1 MTLTSDLQASIH
13 ALPNEILCQI
23 FLFVVSRA
31 PGEYSA
37 SELELSFVCSR
48 WRAVALSLYQLWS
61 SICIL
66 AHEDPES
73 EGVRHLTALSLERS
87 GNSPLDLFL
96 NLREDSSVMHMLYAQ
111 AHRWRHVHIITTVYH
126 DVEDGEVKELTLLE
140 SLSLSMDD
148 SSLYPA
154 SSNSR
159 MWSNA
164 PRLHTLSLDMTILE
178 LEQFEVLWHQLRHLT
193 LEYSDLDQMHKALCL
208 CPSVVTAKFG
218 SCTNDFSFRDPV
230 AYSCLFLSSLTIV
243 ANHRLETLGPDITR
257 CIYPSL
263 SILTLISGSQEF
275 SFSHGIVP
283 NLTSLVIRS
292 ECRLTS
298 LTLHG
303 ISYSSKHL
311 MELLQA
317 TSSSLLRLDLCD
329 VDHRAWNFL
338 QLEKWLIQALMWLPS
353 PGVAETAPAA
363 SHLQTPGHLLPHL
376 KEFGI
381 RFPGSRRDFSI
392 DREKIGLVLGMIESR
407 CSSSALG
414 ARTDS
419 GSRRVLSGKSDT
431 GVGNVLERLHLG
443 RLWSTRVP
451 LGFEKRLRALED
463 NGLKIT
469 AL

>member
-1 MTLTSDLQASIH
+1 MASDPQAGIH

-23 FLFVVSRA
+23 FIFVVTRA

-37 SELELSFVCSR
+37 SELDLSFVCSR
-48 WRAVALSLYQLWS
+48 WRAVALSLCQLWS

-73 EGVRHLTALSLERS
+73 EGVRHLTELSLERS

-96 NLREDSSVMHMLYAQ
+96 NLRKDSSVMHMLYAQ

-126 DVEDGEVKELTLLE
+126 DLEDRGVKEFPLLE
-140 SLSLSMDD
+140 SLSLSMND
-148 SSLYPA
+148 SPPYPV

-164 PRLHTLSLDMTILE
+164 PRLHTLSLDMTVFE
-178 LEQFEVLWHQLRHLT
+178 LEQFAVPWHQLRHLT

-208 CPSVVTAKFG
+208 CTSVVTAGFD

-230 AYSCLFLSSLTIV
+230 AYTCLFLSSLTIV
-243 ANHRLETLGPDITR
+243 ASHRLETLGPDITR

-275 SFSHGIVP
+275 SFSHVIVP
-283 NLTSLVIRS
+283 DLTSLVIRS
-292 ECRLTS
+292 ECHLTS

-311 MELLQA
+311 MALIQA
-317 TSSSLLRLDLCD
+317 TSSSLIKLDLCD
-329 VDHRAWNFL
+329 VDHL
-338 QLEKWLIQALMWLPS
+338 
-353 PGVAETAPAA
+353 AETAPIA
-363 SHLQTPGHLLPHL
+363 SYLQTPGHLLPHL

-381 RFPGSRRDFSI
+381 RFPASRRDFAI

-419 GSRRVLSGKSDT
+419 RAMCVLPGKRDT
-431 GVGNVLERLHLG
+431 SVGEVLERLHLG

-451 LGFEKRLRALED
+451 SEFEKRLRALED

>member
-1 MTLTSDLQASIH
+1 MTSDPQAGIH

-31 PGEYSA
+31 PGEYSV
-37 SELELSFVCSR
+37 SEFELSFVCSR
-48 WRAVALSLYQLWS
+48 WRAVALSVYQLWS

-73 EGVRHLTALSLERS
+73 EGVMHLTELSLERS
-87 GNSPLDLFL
+87 GDSPLDLFL

-111 AHRWRHVHIITTVYH
+111 AHRWRHVHIMTTVYH
-126 DVEDGEVKELTLLE
+126 YLEDRGVKEFTLLE
-140 SLSLSMDD
+140 SLSLSMDG
-148 SSLYPA
+148 SPPYPV

-164 PRLHTLSLDMTILE
+164 PRLHTLSLDMTVFE
-178 LEQFEVLWHQLRHLT
+178 LEQFAVPWHQLRHLT

-208 CPSVVTAKFG
+208 CTSVVTAGFD

-230 AYSCLFLSSLTIV
+230 AYTCLFLSSLTIL
-243 ANHRLETLGPDITR
+243 ASHRLETLGPDITR

-275 SFSHGIVP
+275 SFSHVIVP
-283 NLTSLVIRS
+283 DLTALVIRS

-311 MELLQA
+311 MALIQA
-317 TSSSLLRLDLCD
+317 TSSSLIKLDLCD

-338 QLEKWLIQALMWLPS
+338 QLDKWLIQALMWLPS
-353 PGVAETAPAA
+353 PGVAETAPIA
-363 SHLQTPGHLLPHL
+363 SYLQTPGHLLPHL

-381 RFPGSRRDFSI
+381 RFPSSRRDFSI

-419 GSRRVLSGKSDT
+419 RTRRVLPGKRDT
-431 GVGNVLERLHLG
+431 SVGEVLERLHLG

-451 LGFEKRLRALED
+451 SGFEERLRALED

>member
-1 MTLTSDLQASIH
+1 MTSDPQAGIQ

-37 SELELSFVCSR
+37 SEFELSYVCSR

-73 EGVRHLTALSLERS
+73 EGVRHLTELSLERS
-87 GNSPLDLFL
+87 VNSPLDLFL

-126 DVEDGEVKELTLLE
+126 DLEDRGVKEFTLLE
-140 SLSLSMDD
+140 SLRLSMDD
-148 SSLYPA
+148 SPPYPV

-164 PRLHTLSLDMTILE
+164 PRLHTLSLDMTVFE
-178 LEQFEVLWHQLRHLT
+178 LEQFAVPWHQLRHLT

-208 CPSVVTAKFG
+208 CTSVVTAGFD

-230 AYSCLFLSSLTIV
+230 AYTCLFLSSLTIL
-243 ANHRLETLGPDITR
+243 ASHRLETLGPDITR
-257 CIYPSL
+257 
-263 SILTLISGSQEF
+263 
-275 SFSHGIVP
+275 
-283 NLTSLVIRS
+283 
-292 ECRLTS
+292 
-298 LTLHG
+298 
-303 ISYSSKHL
+303 SKHL
-311 MELLQA
+311 MALIQA
-317 TSSSLLRLDLCD
+317 TSSSLIKLDLCD

-338 QLEKWLIQALMWLPS
+338 QLDKWLIQALMWLPS
-353 PGVAETAPAA
+353 PGVAETAPIA
-363 SHLQTPGHLLPHL
+363 SYFQTPGHLLPHL

-381 RFPGSRRDFSI
+381 RFPSSRRDFSI

-419 GSRRVLSGKSDT
+419 RTRRVLPGKRDT
-431 GVGNVLERLHLG
+431 M
-443 RLWSTRVP
+443 
-451 LGFEKRLRALED
+451 
-463 NGLKIT
+463 
-469 AL
+469 